1 VNGTQQGLGLFYSS
15 LLSGQ
20 NFIPQFDAEFCAL
33 SRLEKSKKKG
43 HSHMYLIPPP
53 PKKLIS
59 KGGIRLLPSR
69 FDMLVVLS
77 FYA

>member
-43 HSHMYLIPPP
+43 HSHMYLSPPQ
-53 PKKLIS
+53 KLIS

>member
-33 SRLEKSKKKG
+33 PRLEKSKKKG
-43 HSHMYLIPPP
+43 HSHMYLIPPL
-53 PKKLIS
+53 KN
-59 KGGIRLLPSR
+59 
-69 FDMLVVLS
+69 
-77 FYA
+77 

>member
-53 PKKLIS
+53 LKN
-59 KGGIRLLPSR
+59 
-69 FDMLVVLS
+69 
-77 FYA
+77 